1 MTYLDR
7 QRKARYYYNVRYAI
21 VRKGD
26 NMANITNRNGKFLI
40 RVFTGRDISGK
51 QIVKSTTYVPPEGT
65 SPKKAEKLAQE
76 YAFEFE
82 RHCKGYAQLNENMR
96 FSELAEW
103 YFENYAPEE
112 LKPTTVLNYESQ
124 YRNHIAPIL
133 GNKKLKDITTPMLT
147 EFLKVLG
154 KEHHLNP
161 ISVRKVYIVVQSIYR
176 RALQQGFARD
186 NPCQNV
192 IIPKKRDSGKRYSL
206 SEEETKRFLHLI
218 RDKPWDEDVKR
229 ILIVLLFTGM
239 RIGECLGLAWEDIDF
254 EKKTIFIH
262 HTLSCVDGECYLD
275 SPKTKSSIRLIAMNS
290 TVEKCLR
297 DQQAYV
303 GELKT
308 ALGNKYAHP
317 EMVFPSG
324 LGNYRDRCSV
334 YHSLKR
340 MTKGTEFEDMTL
352 HKLRHCNA
360 TLLLNSGVD
369 LKVISEHLGH
379 CDIGVTANIYADVL
393 QKQKIRL
400 ADTIDDKLSDELT

>member
-1 MTYLDR
+1 
-7 QRKARYYYNVRYAI
+7 
-21 VRKGD
+21 
-26 NMANITNRNGKFLI
+26 
-40 RVFTGRDISGK
+40 
-51 QIVKSTTYVPPEGT
+51 
-65 SPKKAEKLAQE
+65 
-76 YAFEFE
+76 
-82 RHCKGYAQLNENMR
+82 MR

-192 IIPKKRDSGKRYSL
+192 IIPKKKDSGKRYSL
-206 SEEETKRFLHLI
+206 SEEDTKQFLHLI
-218 RDKPWDEDVKR
+218 RDKPW
-229 ILIVLLFTGM
+229 
-239 RIGECLGLAWEDIDF
+239 EDIDF
-254 EKKTIFIH
+254 KKKTIFIH

-297 DQQAYV
+297 DQQAYI
-303 GELKT
+303 EQLKM

-324 LGNYRDRCSV
+324 LGNYRDRSFV

-400 ADTIDDKLSDELT
+400 ADTIDDKLSDELI